1 MNVELL
7 ELLELDDLQGEVR
20 ELAECIGMEWKLSGG
35 CWNVMAVP
43 EKCIS
48 HSRIR

>member
-20 ELAECIGMEWKLSGG
+20 SWRSVLNGNFPAAR
-35 CWNVMAVP
+35 WNVMAVP
-43 EKCIS
+43 EKCIF